1 MLPDRY
7 RRVETEGSAVNECNA
22 NIPPV
27 ITTVNG
33 IVTKTTTTSGSFREV
48 NNETICADDSPRKS
62 KDGDNII
69 TITTTSI
76 NNYAKNPD
84 LHRELTKTP
93 SQTTKSLSSFN
104 KKVSPDNDLEGSS
117 SLRKS
122 IVNTSSATA
131 SSGLIPVS
139 TSSIWNLSHLVSFQD
154 NIALVHH
161 RKGRRLHGL
170 QTPLH
175 PLQLFGWSVLLLF
188 GLAAYWILVPS
199 FTTEIQGPLYG
210 LFTGLYLVHIVSHL
224 AALLIDPADRELRRI
239 HRTDRIVPEFDRS
252 KHAHVI
258 ENGRCHLCNIRTSS
272 ARTKHCS
279 VCNKCIGKFD
289 HHCKWLNHCIGSRN
303 YVAFLMCVVSAVCA
317 ALVILLAVIAQICFY
332 FLRPEWLSFWYE
344 SGPTTTAI
352 LDSEG
357 GSSLD
362 LYDLNI
368 TSESVSFNDISGN
381 FTNTIIEVS
390 GSFNNSIL
398 TSVLQNLTTIAG
410 DQYNETLS
418 ADSTPFVSLG
428 TDDNTRIVLSK
439 TNSSGVNSSLESSV
453 VSFAGIAVSQQIFLV
468 LLGLLGLLAAIT
480 AGLLLHLCFFHI
492 YISFL
497 GLTTYEYIRN
507 HRLAQ
512 EAKNKQVPK
521 TGEDSPN
528 NPNDHPSKKT
538 KDCGKFYVCSTLV
551 HPNDLGTEG
560 SKPNVS
566 RTFEDNTHFSLHC
579 CANSREYHQTA
590 LNTYYMCSLLEEK
603 NIRPPLTIAHISSG
617 IDNEA
622 DAPDRTDMSRAFH
635 CCSAFKASTSQRRV
649 SAATSKATLVTNLEN
664 LAAMN
669 SRSRSYVQYTEQC
682 TFCTFQ
688 LRSPIAVKRDVKLTA
703 NKSLSLNFHRN
714 VNPNQ
719 ISRSASAKSQT
730 STSTTQKRCCMQT
743 ISKHQRW
750 RRKWNCCSSVPD
762 SPDIPNDITAELTMK
777 HNQEMAAKFG
787 RKATEAIGKP
797 ARAEMPNWKE
807 KLGGGVK
814 SDEKS
819 SQGQLQ
825 IARTWPVMRFRHVMR
840 ALNRYRRP
848 RCRQPHTNDI
858 QELHLKQNQ
867 VRPIP
872 LPLDT
877 NSSGISDSDSSST
890 FPPLS
895 ETTSSSTISANQSN
909 FNDCA
914 YTAISTQTSA
924 TYKTSLL
931 PTSIIRDDTSMTYS
945 SAPVGI
951 ILPPALPPPT
961 RRKIPNNADLE
972 ELVETLAFASYS
984 ASTGPSLSYS
994 PVQRLPSTNGIY
1006 RRHRRKHF
1014 LLTRSPT
1021 LSPIHESG
1029 LSNPTSP
1036 QPCRHAV
1043 TQCSAATLVANNI
1056 CGTRALMTN
1065 NASSSSVNSDNLS
1078 TTSSSSNSG

>member
-7 RRVETEGSAVNECNA
+7 RRIETEAAVNECETKFLQEISA
-22 NIPPV
+22 KPP
-27 ITTVNG
+27 ISATT
-33 IVTKTTTTSGSFREV
+33 EV
-48 NNETICADDSPRKS
+48 FNDNNETNGSPQHS
-62 KDGDNII
+62 SDGDNII

-76 NNYAKNPD
+76 NNYVKNPD

-93 SQTTKSLSSFN
+93 SQRTNQITSAHTTPLNLFN
-104 KKVSPDNDLEGSS
+104 KKIAANSEHGDPS
-117 SLRKS
+117 SLDK
-122 IVNTSSATA
+122 ISSRANGEVLTTA
-131 SSGLIPVS
+131 PAGNR
-139 TSSIWNLSHLVSFQD
+139 WNISHLISFQD
-154 NIALVHH
+154 NVAVVHH

-199 FTTEIQGPLYG
+199 FAAEIQGPLYG
-210 LFTGLYLVHIVSHL
+210 LFTGLYIVHVVSHL
-224 AALLIDPADRELRRI
+224 TALLIDPADRELRRI

-258 ENGRCHLCNIRTSS
+258 ENGRCHLCNIKTSS

-317 ALVILLAVIAQICFY
+317 ALVILVAVIAQISFY
-332 FLRPEWLSFWYE
+332 FLRPEWLSYWYE
-344 SGPTTTAI
+344 RDPKSSDKDRGIDAFDANFTHAA
-352 LDSEG
+352 
-357 GSSLD
+357 GSQTDIST
-362 LYDLNI
+362 NI
-368 TSESVSFNDISGN
+368 TDII
-381 FTNTIIEVS
+381 FDEI
-390 GSFNNSIL
+390 GSLNKSIL
-398 TSVLQNLTTIAG
+398 SPALQNLTTFVG

-418 ADSTPFVSLG
+418 KGNVSMGPLDSDDEGINSLLG
-428 TDDNTRIVLSK
+428 T
-439 TNSSGVNSSLESSV
+439 NSTGSLESSV

-468 LLGLLGLLAAIT
+468 LLGCLGLLAAIT

-512 EAKNKQVPK
+512 EAKAKHAVK
-521 TGEDSPN
+521 LGEESQTN
-528 NPNDHPSKKT
+528 NPVETPSKKT
-538 KDCGKFYVCSTLV
+538 KDCGKFYLCSTLV
-551 HPNDLGTEG
+551 HPNDLGSEG
-560 SKPNVS
+560 SKQNMS
-566 RTFEDNTHFSLHC
+566 RTLEDNTNFSLHC

-603 NIRPPLTIAHISSG
+603 NIRPPLTIAHISSDVSG
-617 IDNEA
+617 ETGA
-622 DAPDRTDMSRAFH
+622 SDRSNISRSFH
-635 CCSAFKASTSQRRV
+635 CCSSFKASTSQRRV

-669 SRSRSYVQYTEQC
+669 NRGRGYVQYTEQC

-688 LRSPIAVKRDVKLTA
+688 LRSPIAVKRDVKLTT
-703 NKSLSLNFHRN
+703 NKSLSLNFHRTI
-714 VNPNQ
+714 NPNQ
-719 ISRSASAKSQT
+719 FSRNGSAKSQT
-730 STSTTQKRCCMQT
+730 STNQKRCCMQT

-750 RRKWNCCSSVPD
+750 RRKWNCCSAVPD
-762 SPDIPNDITAELTMK
+762 SPDIPNDIAADLTMGLNREIATK
-777 HNQEMAAKFG
+777 LDCKTPELSGKPTREDLTNWKKKFG
-787 RKATEAIGKP
+787 SAKVE
-797 ARAEMPNWKE
+797 E
-807 KLGGGVK
+807 KH
-814 SDEKS
+814 
-819 SQGQLQ
+819 SQRHLH
-825 IARTWPVMRFRHVMR
+825 IARTWPVLRFRHVMR

-848 RCRQPHTNDI
+848 RCRQAHSNDI
-858 QELHLKQNQ
+858 HELHLKQNQ
-867 VRPIP
+867 VRPISIHM
-872 LPLDT
+872 DT
-877 NSSGISDSDSSST
+877 NSSSISDSDSSST
-890 FPPLS
+890 YPPPS
-895 ETTSSSTISANQSN
+895 ETTSSSTISANQTSY
-909 FNDCA
+909 NDCL
-914 YTAISTQTSA
+914 YSGPA

-931 PTSIIRDDTSMTYS
+931 PTSIIRDDSSLTYS
-945 SAPVGI
+945 TTPVGL

-961 RRKIPNNADLE
+961 RRKIPNNPDLE
-972 ELVETLAFASYS
+972 ELVETLTFASYS
-984 ASTGPSLSYS
+984 TATTPNSSYS
-994 PVQRLPSTNGIY
+994 PVQRLPSTNGVY

-1036 QPCRHAV
+1036 QPCRHAI

-1056 CGTRALMTN
+1056 CGVGASRGTMGN
-1065 NASSSSVNSDNLS
+1065 NSSNSSANSDNAS
-1078 TTSSSSNSG
+1078 GTSSSSNSG